1 MGSKVS
7 QVSSG
12 FAIVAAYW
20 QSKVQAAQPHSKK
33 LGHSLQLAGSPAPK
47 HRLPTWWENS
57 GCPIL
62 WDDYRHGRPPLQH
75 NADTLK
81 RGVFTHRT
89 SLTMAAAARPLN
101 PIFRSNCENRFY
113 LCQVTIGV
121 KRLQKTHYKV
131 EQLEPFSSRA
141 VIQWHIPALHEVQTC
156 NMTIASPQKH
166 NCLLK
171 LDLSAC
177 LRDTTP

>member
-1 MGSKVS
+1 MISHPVIPPPLRAFTSGTHYHPPQLNVVSQLETQPQGDQRCGSKVS

-12 FAIVAAYW
+12 VAVAAAYW

-33 LGHSLQLAGSPAPK
+33 LGHSLQLAGSPGPK

-81 RGVFTHRT
+81 RRLFTHST
-89 SLTMAAAARPLN
+89 SLTMARCCSATQ
-101 PIFRSNCENRFY
+101 SN
-113 LCQVTIGV
+113 I
-121 KRLQKTHYKV
+121 
-131 EQLEPFSSRA
+131 
-141 VIQWHIPALHEVQTC
+141 
-156 NMTIASPQKH
+156 
-166 NCLLK
+166 
-171 LDLSAC
+171 
-177 LRDTTP
+177 